1 MHVVVT
7 GSSGLVGTALVKKL
21 AAGGHDVT
29 RLVRRTPRP
38 GEARWNPDDGSI
50 EAAAFRDV
58 DAVVHLAGASIAGRR
73 WNDEYKR
80 TLLESRLRGTT
91 LIATTIA
98 ALADK
103 PAVMISGSAIGYY
116 GMHDDETLD
125 ETSPAGEGFLAE
137 LCVRWEGA
145 TAPAVEAGIRVVL
158 ARSGIVLSGQGGA
171 LKKQLPLFKFGL
183 GGPIGSG
190 RQWQSWIALDDE
202 VGAIIHLLG
211 STVSGAVNLTAPNP
225 VRQRD
230 FAKAVGR
237 ALHRPAVLPTP
248 AFAPKLVLGA
258 EMATNLVTT
267 GQRVQP
273 TVLIDDGYEF
283 AFPTLDPALAHVLA

>member
-1 MHVVVT
+1 MHVLVT
-7 GSSGLVGTALVKKL
+7 GASGLVGTALVKKL
-21 AAGGHDVT
+21 ATNGHDVT

-50 EAAAFRDV
+50 EATALRGV

-73 WNDEYKR
+73 WNDDCKR

-91 LIATTIA
+91 LIASTLA
-98 ALADK
+98 AGADK
-103 PAVMISGSAIGYY
+103 PAVMISASAIGYY
-116 GMHDDETLD
+116 GMHADEQLD
-125 ETSPAGEGFLAE
+125 ETSPAGSGFLAD
-137 LCVRWEGA
+137 LCVQWEAA
-145 TAPAVEAGIRVVL
+145 TAPAAEAGIRVAL
-158 ARSGIVLSGQGGA
+158 IRSGIVLSGQGGA

-202 VGAIIHLLG
+202 VGAIVHLLD
-211 STVSGAVNLTAPNP
+211 SSVSGPVNLTAPNP

-237 ALHRPAVLPTP
+237 AVHRPAVLPTP

-258 EMATNLVTT
+258 EMATNLVVT

-273 TVLIDDGYEF
+273 AVLLADGYEF
-283 AFPTLDPALAHVLA
+283 TYPTLELALAHVLA

>member
-7 GSSGLVGTALVKKL
+7 GSSGLVGTALVRRL
-21 AAGGHDVT
+21 ATHGHDVT

-50 EAAAFRDV
+50 ETAALQHA

-73 WNDEYKR
+73 WNDAYKQ
-80 TLLESRLRGTT
+80 TLLETRLRGTT
-91 LIATTIA
+91 LIAKTIA
-98 ALADK
+98 DLADK
-103 PAVMISGSAIGYY
+103 PAVLISASAIGYY
-116 GMHDDETLD
+116 GMHGDEVLD
-125 ETSPAGEGFLAE
+125 ETSPAGDGFLAD
-137 LCVRWEGA
+137 LCVQWEAA
-145 TAPAVEAGIRVVL
+145 TAPAADAGVRVVRV
-158 ARSGIVLSGQGGA
+158 RSGIVLSGHGGA

-183 GGPIGSG
+183 GGRIGSG
-190 RQWQSWIALDDE
+190 QQWQSWISLDDE

-211 STVSGAVNLTAPNP
+211 SSVSGPVNLTAPNP

-237 ALHRPAVLPTP
+237 AVHRPAVLPTP

-258 EMATNLVTT
+258 EMATNLVVT

-273 TVLIDDGYEF
+273 AVLLEDGYEF
-283 AFPTLDPALAHVLA
+283 AYPTLEPALTHALA